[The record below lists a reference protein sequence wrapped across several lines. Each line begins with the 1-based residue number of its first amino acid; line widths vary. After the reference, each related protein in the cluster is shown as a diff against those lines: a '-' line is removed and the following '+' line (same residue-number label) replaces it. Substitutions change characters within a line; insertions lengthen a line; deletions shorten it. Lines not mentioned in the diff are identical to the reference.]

1 MFCSDSQRERKEKD
15 VLRNLTPKSI
25 NNLSSRNS
33 ILTLLVED
41 LCFWEINAGRNCY
54 GNDVHNLF
62 SAEAS
67 RRRGFLYPKNK
78 RRIPTMKEA
87 IDMDK
92 EYDSDNSS
100 ESSSFQSTTWK
111 TAIDSESGK
120 IYYYDV
126 VSRKAQWKKV

>member
-1 MFCSDSQRERKEKD
+1 
-15 VLRNLTPKSI
+15 
-25 NNLSSRNS
+25 
-33 ILTLLVED
+33 
-41 LCFWEINAGRNCY
+41 
-54 GNDVHNLF
+54 
-62 SAEAS
+62 
-67 RRRGFLYPKNK
+67 
-78 RRIPTMKEA
+78 MKEA

-120 IYYYDV
+120 IYYYDE